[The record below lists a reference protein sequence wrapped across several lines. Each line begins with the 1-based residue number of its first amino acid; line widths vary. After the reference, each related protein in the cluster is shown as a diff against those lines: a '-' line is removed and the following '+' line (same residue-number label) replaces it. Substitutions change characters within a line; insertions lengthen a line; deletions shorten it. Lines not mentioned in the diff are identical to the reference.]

1 MKRMPLALVC
11 LALLLAG
18 CGGGALVEPGPHEIG
33 GSYRVTPRI
42 EWSRASGYDNTELW
56 TINGPLLEYVRFYHD
71 LEDGDALLPERRH
84 GELPRYRSGMA
95 PHEVME
101 LITASYN
108 RVGASRVQA
117 EGLTPAPFGHLDGFR
132 FTLSYVTAS
141 GLEYRALVAGAI
153 DEQDQLQ
160 LVMYSGT
167 RLHYYATSLPE
178 IEHILASIS
187 FL

>member
-1 MKRMPLALVC
+1 MKRMPLALAC

-18 CGGGALVEPGPHEIG
+18 CGGGALVTPGPHEIG

-42 EWSRASGYDNTELW
+42 EWSRASGGGNTELW
-56 TINGPLLEYVRFYHD
+56 TVNGPLLEYVRFYHD

-117 EGLTPAPFGHLDGFR
+117 DGLSPAPFGHLEGFR
-132 FTLSYVTAS
+132 FTLSYVTPS
-141 GLEYRALVAGAI
+141 GLEYSALVAGAV
-153 DEQDQLQ
+153 DEQDHLQ

-167 RLHYYATSLPE
+167 RLHYYGTYLPE
-178 IEHILASIS
+178 IEHMLGSLR